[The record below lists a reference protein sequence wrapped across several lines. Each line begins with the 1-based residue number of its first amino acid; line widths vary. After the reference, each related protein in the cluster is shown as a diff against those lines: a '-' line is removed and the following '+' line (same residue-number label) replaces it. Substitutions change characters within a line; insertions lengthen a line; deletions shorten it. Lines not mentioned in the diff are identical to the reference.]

1 MRTEVAA
8 HEALDKVK
16 ETFDFSVDKFPLS
29 GPDGMS
35 TPWYGLFRSDTGTV
49 VGPGSK
55 TDRYQPHTTDDVLA
69 LVEAAQEAFDT
80 DVKVDCHFRDGH
92 YVSIAPTD
100 GHRRSIFSK
109 DGNDTENIFPRIFIS
124 AGYDGRAFQA
134 TMAYLRDL
142 CMNLSMFKTI
152 KETRAKIR
160 HTSKLR
166 GEMDSLI
173 STFQVLKESWGTLTG
188 VIENLESRQVQ
199 MVDFL
204 NEIYPQ
210 PDADAGKRAVTVN
223 KNRSETIFKR
233 LQNERFTSGLEL
245 MKSDFIVS
253 AWEAYNSVQGYVQHE
268 SSRKRGFTSEF
279 DRIINA
285 SRDQAVHKAELLALT
300 GFSVAA

>member
-16 ETFDFSVDKFPLS
+16 ETFNFSVDKFPLS

-69 LVEAAQEAFDT
+69 LVEAAQEAFET

-109 DGNDTENIFPRIFIS
+109 DGNGTDNIFPRIFIS

-166 GEMDSLI
+166 GEMNSLI

-188 VIENLESRQVQ
+188 VIENLEARQVQ

-204 NEIYPQ
+204 NAIYPE
-210 PDADAGKRAVTVN
+210 PDANADKRGITRH
-223 KNRSETIFKR
+223 KNRTEEIIKR
-233 LQNERFTSGLEL
+233 LQNERFASGRDL

-253 AWEAYNSVQGYVQHE
+253 AWEAYNSVQGYVQHD
-268 SSRKRGFTSEF
+268 SSRRSNFAGQF

-285 SRDQAVHKAELLALT
+285 SRDQAVHKAELLAL
-300 GFSVAA
+300 AA

>member
-8 HEALDKVK
+8 SEALDKVK
-16 ETFDFSVDKFPLS
+16 EVFDFSVDKFPLS
-29 GPDGMS
+29 GPDGMA

-69 LVEAAQEAFDT
+69 LVEAAQEAFET
-80 DVKVDCHFRDGH
+80 EVKVDCHFRDGH

-109 DGNDTENIFPRIFIS
+109 DGNDTDNIFPRIFIS

-142 CMNLSMFKTI
+142 CLNLSMFKTI
-152 KETRAKIR
+152 KATRAKIR

-166 GEMDSLI
+166 GEMNSLI

-188 VIENLESRQVQ
+188 LIDQLEDRQVQ

-204 NEIYPQ
+204 NQIYPE
-210 PDADAGKRAVTVN
+210 PAADAAQRAVTIH
-223 KNRSETIFKR
+223 KNRTAAIVTR
-233 LQNERFTSGLEL
+233 LQGELYRSGRPA
-245 MKSDFIVS
+245 MGSDFLVS
-253 AWEAYNSVQGYVQHE
+253 AWQAYNAVQGYVQHD
-268 SSRKRGFTSEF
+268 SSRKSGFSSEF

-285 SRDQAVHKAELLALT
+285 SRDQAVHKAELLAL
-300 GFSVAA
+300 AA

>member
-8 HEALDKVK
+8 SEALDRVK
-16 ETFDFSVDKFPLS
+16 EVFDFSVDKFPLS

-49 VGPGSK
+49 VGQGSK
-55 TDRYQPHTTDDVLA
+55 TDRYQPHQTDDVLA
-69 LVEAAQEAFDT
+69 LVEAAQEAFET

-109 DGNDTENIFPRIFIS
+109 DGNGTDNVFPRIFIS

-166 GEMDSLI
+166 GEMNDLI
-173 STFQVLKESWGTLTG
+173 RTFQVLKESWGTLTG
-188 VIENLESRQVQ
+188 VIENLESRKVQ
-199 MVDFL
+199 MVEFL
-204 NEIYPQ
+204 DAIYPQ
-210 PDADAGKRAVTVN
+210 PDADAGKRAVTVH
-223 KNRSETIFKR
+223 KNRTEAIIKR
-233 LQNERFTSGLEL
+233 LQNERFASGRDL

-253 AWEAYNSVQGYVQHE
+253 AWEAYNSVQGFVQHD
-268 SSRKRGFTSEF
+268 SSRKSGFTGQF

-285 SRDQAVHKAELLALT
+285 SRDQAVRKAESLALEAL
-300 GFSVAA
+300 AA

>member
-16 ETFDFSVDKFPLS
+16 ETFNFSVDKFPLS

-69 LVEAAQEAFDT
+69 LVEAAQEAFET

-109 DGNDTENIFPRIFIS
+109 DGNGTDNIFPRIFIS

-188 VIENLESRQVQ
+188 VIDELESRQVQ

-210 PDADAGKRAVTVN
+210 PAADAGKRAVTVH
-223 KNRSETIFKR
+223 KNRTEEIVKR
-233 LQNERFTSGLEL
+233 LQNERFASGRDL

-253 AWEAYNSVQGYVQHE
+253 AWEAYNSVQGYVQHD
-268 SSRKRGFTSEF
+268 SSRKSGFAGQF

-285 SRDQAVHKAELLALT
+285 SRDQAVHKAESLALAT
-300 GFSVAA
+300 LAA

>member
-69 LVEAAQEAFDT
+69 LVEAAQEAFET
-80 DVKVDCHFRDGH
+80 DVKVDCHLRDGH

-109 DGNDTENIFPRIFIS
+109 DGNGTDNIFPRIFIS
-124 AGYDGRAFQA
+124 AGYDGRSFQA
-134 TMAYLRDL
+134 TMGYWRDL
-142 CMNLSMFKTI
+142 CANLSMLKSI
-152 KETRAKIR
+152 KSTRAKIR

-166 GEMDSLI
+166 GEMNDLI
-173 STFQVLKESWGTLTG
+173 RTFQVLKESWGGLTSL
-188 VIENLESRQVQ
+188 IDELEGRQVQ

-204 NEIYPQ
+204 NEIYTQ
-210 PDADAGKRAVTVN
+210 PDADAGKRALTVH
-223 KNRSETIFKR
+223 KNRTEAIFNR
-233 LQNERFTSGLEL
+233 LQAERYHSGRPTIG
-245 MKSDFIVS
+245 SDFLVS
-253 AWEAYNSVQGYVQHE
+253 AWEAYNAVQGYVQHD
-268 SSRKRGFTSEF
+268 SSRKNGFSGQF

-285 SRDQAVHKAELLALT
+285 SRDQAVHKAESLALA
-300 GFSVAA
+300 SLAA